1 MAVERPHEQAG
12 RALVLVGPQYEDLE
26 AWYPRLRFTEAGM
39 DVTVAGLGE
48 KEYTGKKGHPITVDA
63 DASDLVDERFDIVVV
78 AGGWAPDKMRQD
90 PSVLRIVKNHMDAQ
104 AVVSVICHGGWV
116 LASADVIRGRKVT
129 AFKSLR
135 DDLRNAGAEFVDE
148 EVVVDGNLVT
158 SRDPFDL
165 PAFCRESLALVNK
178 QVAPRPER

>member
-1 MAVERPHEQAG
+1 MPNQHATGG
-12 RALVLVGPQYEDLE
+12 RALILVGPEYEDLE
-26 AWYPRLRFTEAGM
+26 AWYPRLRFMEAGM

-48 KEYTGKKGHPITVDA
+48 KEYTGKKGHPIQVDA
-63 DASDLVDERFDIVVV
+63 DVSDLVDDRFDIVVV

-90 PSVLRIVKNHMDAQ
+90 HSVLKIVKDHMETQ
-104 AVVSVICHGGWV
+104 AVVAAICHGGWV
-116 LASADVIRGRKVT
+116 LASADVIRGRRVT
-129 AFKSLR
+129 AFKSLQ

-165 PAFCRESLALVNK
+165 PAFCRESLGLLAQ
-178 QVAPRPER
+178 QVAPGQSR